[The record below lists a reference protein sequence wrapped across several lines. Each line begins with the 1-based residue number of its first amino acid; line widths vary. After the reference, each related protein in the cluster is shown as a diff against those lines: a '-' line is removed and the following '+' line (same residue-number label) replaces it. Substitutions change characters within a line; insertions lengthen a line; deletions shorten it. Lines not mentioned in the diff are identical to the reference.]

1 MPDAQGDPQPPTQGI
16 LGGWRMEKMA
26 FRVSGDQSL
35 LNLIKIVQSIPCNPT
50 SPSTH
55 DKCPRVQIPA
65 QCSRGDREGDPGR
78 GRPPVHWGNFPGCG
92 GSERSQGTGRQE
104 EAGYKGQ
111 WPRQVENGCV
121 CVCFGGGVLR
131 THRSQGIST
140 GRDNGSIVA
149 REPRVLLPRAS

>member
-65 QCSRGDREGDPGR
+65 QCSRGDREGDPGC

-104 EAGYKGQ
+104 EARLQRPMAQTGGE
-111 WPRQVENGCV
+111 RV
-121 CVCFGGGVLR
+121 CVCMFWGGGVPKD
-131 THRSQGIST
+131 S
-140 GRDNGSIVA
+140 
-149 REPRVLLPRAS
+149 